1 MSSNSNSTEDERK
14 NIVENEFTTSQLEN
28 VYKNYFREDL
38 ATLNIDKLSM
48 RVPSCCARM
57 SEWSVMF
64 VCLC

>member
-14 NIVENEFTTSQLEN
+14 NIVEETNDENEFTTLQLEN

-38 ATLNIDKLSM
+38 ATLNIDKLSV

-57 SEWSVMF
+57 
-64 VCLC
+64 